1 MNSNHYAAIYDM
13 GSFDM
18 IQEEGNMNKCE
29 MFVKACQDAY
39 DKPLKIVTID
49 QVRKISYNESE
60 VITGYRIN

>member
-1 MNSNHYAAIYDM
+1 
-13 GSFDM
+13 M